1 VIEQYIRNLILATF
15 VYGHVGYVLKQ
26 AQYALRTRMDQRL
39 REVGLSTAQYA
50 LLTALQQAKVASGAE
65 LARRCF
71 VTPQTMTGLMAG
83 LTRSGLIV
91 RSPSRRH
98 GRVIETRLTPEGL
111 RLFRRARTIV
121 YAIEEEMLS
130 DLSASERAA
139 LGAMLRRCVLRLG
152 GKSVELDENPGAS

>member
-1 VIEQYIRNLILATF
+1 MAIPVT
-15 VYGHVGYVLKQ
+15 GHVGYILKQ
-26 AQYALRTRMDQRL
+26 AQHALRTHMDERL
-39 REVGLSTAQYA
+39 REIGLSTAQYA
-50 LLTALQQAKVASGAE
+50 LLTALQEAKVASGAE

-71 VTPQTMTGLMAG
+71 VKPQTVTGLIAG
-83 LTRSGLIV
+83 LTRAGLIV

-98 GRVIETRLTPEGL
+98 GRVIETRLTPDGL

-139 LGAMLRRCVLRLG
+139 LGQMLRVCALRLG
-152 GKSVELDENPGAS
+152 GRSVERDEDAEAS